1 MGRHSIGQDRS
12 FLRSFLFF
20 ALKWVGLA
28 IVPLLLLRGLW
39 GLVVPEADPGRNITT
54 TADPT
59 DDPADEPLDE
69 PAGAPVDE
77 PGEQPAAT
85 PSPAA
90 TQAQGPGPKMQILNG
105 SDKVGQAQSL
115 ATLLRK
121 SGREVVNVEK
131 AARIYDKTT
140 ILYQPGFEQAAQDL
154 AEVVGAQ
161 VQAAPQDA
169 KLDKTIPLVVI
180 VGNDYT
186 PPDAAAAAPAAGA
199 GAAPSPTPTATT
211 SAVATQV
218 LNGTDVKGLAGRA
231 AEKLRSQGYE
241 VRAVSNAVN
250 KYDKT
255 FVYYQPGFQRNA
267 SEVVAVLGTGT
278 ARAAPDVVTKDVPL
292 TVVVGKDYE

>member
-39 GLVVPEADPGRNITT
+39 GLVVPDPDPGSNITT

-59 DDPADEPLDE
+59 DTPLDDPA
-69 PAGAPVDE
+69 APVDE
-77 PGEQPAAT
+77 PADTPLDDPAAT

-90 TQAQGPGPKMQILNG
+90 TQAPGPGPKMQILNG

-186 PPDAAAAAPAAGA
+186 PPDAAAVAPAAGA

>member
-28 IVPLLLLRGLW
+28 IVPLLVLRGLW
-39 GLVVPEADPGRNITT
+39 GLVVPEPDQGSNITT
-54 TADPT
+54 SS
-59 DDPADEPLDE
+59 DPADEPLDDQAGD
-69 PAGAPVDE
+69 PAGE
-77 PGEQPAAT
+77 PSEPPGQEPAAT
-85 PSPAA
+85 PSPPA
-90 TQAQGPGPKMQILNG
+90 TQAPGPGPKMQILNG
-105 SDKVGQAQSL
+105 SDKVGQAASL

-131 AARIYDKTT
+131 AARTYDKTT
-140 ILYQPGFEQAAQDL
+140 VMYQPGFEQAAQDL

-186 PPDAAAAAPAAGA
+186 PPDAAAVPPAAGA
-199 GAAPSPTPTATT
+199 SPAPATTATA

-231 AEKLRSQGYE
+231 AEKLRSEGYE

-267 SEVVAVLGTGT
+267 AEVVAVLGTGT
-278 ARAAPDVVTKDVPL
+278 AREAPDVVTKDVPL

>member
-39 GLVVPEADPGRNITT
+39 GLVVPDPDPGSNITT

-59 DDPADEPLDE
+59 DTPLDDPA
-69 PAGAPVDE
+69 APVDE
-77 PGEQPAAT
+77 PADTPLDDPAAT

-90 TQAQGPGPKMQILNG
+90 TQAPGPGPKMQILNG

-131 AARIYDKTT
+131 AARVYDKTT

-231 AEKLRSQGYE
+231 AEKLRSEGYE

>member
-28 IVPLLLLRGLW
+28 IIPLLLLRGLW
-39 GLVVPEADPGRNITT
+39 GLMVPEPDAGGNIT

-59 DDPADEPLDE
+59 ASPVDD

-77 PGEQPAAT
+77 PPGDGGEQPAAT
-85 PSPAA
+85 PSPAVTEA
-90 TQAQGPGPKMQILNG
+90 PGPGSKMQVLNG

-169 KLDKTIPLVVI
+169 KLDKSIPLVVI

-186 PPDAAAAAPAAGA
+186 PPDAAAVAPAAGA
-199 GAAPSPTPTATT
+199 GASPSATPTATT
-211 SAVATQV
+211 TAVALQV

-292 TVVVGKDYE
+292 TVVVGKDYT